1 MKRGSNGGKNDN
13 SISFYLYIFI
23 IRILSRIN
31 DFLFTRCN
39 FFLSDDIH
47 TWSALKKTI
56 LTRRSARKIL
66 I

>member
-13 SISFYLYIFI
+13 SIYFYLYIFI